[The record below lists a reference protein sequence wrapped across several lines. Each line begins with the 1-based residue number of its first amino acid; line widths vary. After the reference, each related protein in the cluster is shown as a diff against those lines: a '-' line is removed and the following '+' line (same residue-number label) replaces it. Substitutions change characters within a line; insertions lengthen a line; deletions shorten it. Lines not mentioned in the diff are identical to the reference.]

1 MQDATELSEQLET
14 IFNVDD
20 DIKVFVNVSCQRVF
34 NVRNFDIEF
43 DKISVKSVV

>member
-20 DIKVFVNVSCQRVF
+20 DIKVFVNVSCERVL
-34 NVRNFDIEF
+34 NMRNFDVEF
-43 DKISVKSVV
+43 DKISVQGVV